1 MSRGKNKN
9 KKKFWYTLAFVLSFL
24 KTDIVKYPHSGK
36 PVKKEST

>member
-9 KKKFWYTLAFVLSFL
+9 KKIFDIPKHLYCFL